1 MSLHNRLY
9 CVYSHMQPAATE
21 RDQRIDSTRVDAE
34 SLVDELFGG
43 VSLDDSQPGESWI
56 FIQERVK
63 WYPTMFCFEIPR
75 HTWSM
80 IPNKFSNEFF

>member
-1 MSLHNRLY
+1 
-9 CVYSHMQPAATE
+9 MQPAATE

-43 VSLDDSQPGESWI
+43 VSLDDSQPGESRI

-63 WYPTMFCFEIPR
+63 WYPTLLCFEISR

-80 IPNKFSNEFF
+80 IV

>member
-1 MSLHNRLY
+1 MTLLNDVWY
-9 CVYSHMQPAATE
+9 MQPAATE

-56 FIQERVK
+56 FIQEHVK
-63 WYPTMFCFEIPR
+63 WYPTMLCFEISR

-80 IPNKFSNEFF
+80 IV

>member
-1 MSLHNRLY
+1 
-9 CVYSHMQPAATE
+9 MQPAATE

-63 WYPTMFCFEIPR
+63 W
-75 HTWSM
+75 
-80 IPNKFSNEFF
+80 